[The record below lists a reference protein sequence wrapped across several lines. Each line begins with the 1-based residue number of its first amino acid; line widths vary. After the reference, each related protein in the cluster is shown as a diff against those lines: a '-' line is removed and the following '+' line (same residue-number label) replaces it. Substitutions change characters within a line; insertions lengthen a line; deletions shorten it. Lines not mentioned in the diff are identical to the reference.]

1 MPKDRRR
8 PQLPDATQTHVVE
21 DPLTLAVN
29 EPTLGCRQLTDRIG
43 ERGYRIGK
51 TTVQKLLVDH
61 GLGRRAQ
68 RVARAA
74 VVRRSGPS
82 MLNARPRRIEGGR
95 HRPRSLTRWGV
106 HTAGVVQ
113 FRLGRGGGPSTRSC
127 RGHAAFEPGRQ
138 SGFTEPGSGVKE
150 VGGAGRWVDAR
161 HVR

>member
-29 EPTLGCRQLTDRIG
+29 EPTLGCLELTDRIG

-74 VVRRSGPS
+74 MARRSLCAERS
-82 MLNARPRRIEGGR
+82 SRRIEGSR
-95 HRPRSLTRWGV
+95 HRPRSLTR
-106 HTAGVVQ
+106 
-113 FRLGRGGGPSTRSC
+113 
-127 RGHAAFEPGRQ
+127 
-138 SGFTEPGSGVKE
+138 
-150 VGGAGRWVDAR
+150 
-161 HVR
+161 